1 MNLPFIFSHR
11 EIIGDFR
18 LAEVFK
24 FGSIGR
30 NYPQIK
36 LLRRI
41 ILNLKKRHFATETAL
56 LLQAC
61 KLNDTPI
68 ACHDNL
74 LRDSN
79 YNWPGTK
86 QPYAQ

>member
-11 EIIGDFR
+11 EITGDFR

-56 LLQAC
+56 LLQ
-61 KLNDTPI
+61 DE
-68 ACHDNL
+68 
-74 LRDSN
+74 
-79 YNWPGTK
+79 
-86 QPYAQ
+86 